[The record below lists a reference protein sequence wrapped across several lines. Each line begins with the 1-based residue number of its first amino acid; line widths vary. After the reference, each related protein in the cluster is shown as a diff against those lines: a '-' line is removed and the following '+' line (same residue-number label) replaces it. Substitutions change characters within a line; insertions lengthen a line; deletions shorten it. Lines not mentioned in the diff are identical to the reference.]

1 MNILTFDIE
10 DWYNVDFISED
21 FHWDRHEVRIY
32 EGVDRI
38 LARLE
43 KDKIKA
49 TFFCLGW
56 LAEKHPEVI
65 KRIDSMGHHIGC
77 HSYQHQLAFRFTPGQ
92 FKADTDKAR
101 KLIEDVIGKKI
112 NAFRAPGFSITKNNL
127 WALEVL
133 IELGFTYDCSLFPAD
148 HDYGGYPDY
157 GTAGPSLLK
166 LPNGTI
172 KEFPISFHKMLGKN
186 LVFSGGG
193 YFRLFPYWLIKK
205 WSRESSYLMTYFHP
219 RDFDPD
225 QPVFESQRGLRK
237 FKSYVGL
244 KRSFAKFDQY
254 LNDFEFIDV
263 EKADTLVKWDKVK
276 CLEVKIG

>member
-38 LARLE
+38 LERLE

-65 KRIDSMGHHIGC
+65 RRIDSMGHHIGC

-101 KLIEDVIGKKI
+101 KLIEDVIGKEI

-172 KEFPISFHKMLGKN
+172 KEFPISFHKMPGKN

>member
-1 MNILTFDIE
+1 
-10 DWYNVDFISED
+10 
-21 FHWDRHEVRIY
+21 
-32 EGVDRI
+32 
-38 LARLE
+38 
-43 KDKIKA
+43 
-49 TFFCLGW
+49 
-56 LAEKHPEVI
+56 
-65 KRIDSMGHHIGC
+65 
-77 HSYQHQLAFRFTPGQ
+77 
-92 FKADTDKAR
+92 
-101 KLIEDVIGKKI
+101 
-112 NAFRAPGFSITKNNL
+112 
-127 WALEVL
+127 
-133 IELGFTYDCSLFPAD
+133 
-148 HDYGGYPDY
+148 
-157 GTAGPSLLK
+157 
-166 LPNGTI
+166 
-172 KEFPISFHKMLGKN
+172 MLGKN

-254 LNDFEFIDV
+254 LDDFEFIDI